1 MKERMENRK
10 VLGIILGLAGTITL
24 ILYGKSLINAT
35 NASLGN
41 LLVFVNAVSY
51 GFYLIIVKKLMDKY
65 NAFTFVKWI
74 YTFGFLMVLPF
85 GWGEFQAIDFA
96 NLPTDIFWK
105 IGFVVVFSTFLTYL
119 LNLVS
124 MRELKP
130 TTVAVF
136 IYLQPLFATI
146 FAVSLGKDDL
156 SLVKLISAVLIDLNT
171 RMPSVFR
178 EMELG
183 LRNQISQRLERG
195 KVDFSLYVEVT
206 GEETTSKINVPII
219 KGYINQMKAVIP
231 TADETE
237 LMKMAVRMPDAL
249 KTERDEIDENEWK
262 QIQTVIDEA
271 LENIANFRKD
281 EGASLE
287 KEFQLRIG
295 NINNLM
301 NEAVSYDAERV
312 ETVKTRLRT
321 ALDEI
326 KVNVDENRFEQELIF
341 YLEKYDITEEKVR
354 LGNHLNYFLETL
366 NGTEANGR
374 KLGFITQEMGR
385 EINTMGSKSNHTEMQ
400 KLVVMMKDELEK
412 IKEQVLNVL

>member
-1 MKERMENRK
+1 MIHSMTGFGKASLQLPTK
-10 VLGIILGLAGTITL
+10 KITVE
-24 ILYGKSLINAT
+24 IKSLN
-35 NASLGN
+35 SKGL
-41 LLVFVNAVSY
+41 
-51 GFYLIIVKKLMDKY
+51 
-65 NAFTFVKWI
+65 
-74 YTFGFLMVLPF
+74 
-85 GWGEFQAIDFA
+85 
-96 NLPTDIFWK
+96 
-105 IGFVVVFSTFLTYL
+105 
-119 LNLVS
+119 
-124 MRELKP
+124 
-130 TTVAVF
+130 
-136 IYLQPLFATI
+136 
-146 FAVSLGKDDL
+146 
-156 SLVKLISAVLIDLNT
+156 DLNT

-206 GEETTSKINVPII
+206 GEETTSKINVPIVN
-219 KGYINQMKAVIP
+219 GYMNQMKAVIP
-231 TADETE
+231 NADATE
-237 LMKMAVRMPDAL
+237 LLKMAVRMPDAL
-249 KTERDEIDENEWK
+249 KTERDEIDATEWK
-262 QIQTVIDEA
+262 KIQTVIDEA

-321 ALDEI
+321 ALEEL

-354 LGNHLNYFLETL
+354 LENHLNYFIETL
-366 NGTEANGR
+366 SGNEANGR

-385 EINTMGSKSNHTEMQ
+385 EINTMGSKSNHAEMQ

>member
-1 MKERMENRK
+1 MIQSMTGFGKASLQLPTK
-10 VLGIILGLAGTITL
+10 KITVE
-24 ILYGKSLINAT
+24 IKSLN
-35 NASLGN
+35 SKGL
-41 LLVFVNAVSY
+41 
-51 GFYLIIVKKLMDKY
+51 
-65 NAFTFVKWI
+65 
-74 YTFGFLMVLPF
+74 
-85 GWGEFQAIDFA
+85 
-96 NLPTDIFWK
+96 
-105 IGFVVVFSTFLTYL
+105 
-119 LNLVS
+119 
-124 MRELKP
+124 
-130 TTVAVF
+130 
-136 IYLQPLFATI
+136 
-146 FAVSLGKDDL
+146 
-156 SLVKLISAVLIDLNT
+156 DLNT

-195 KVDFSLYVEVT
+195 KIDFSLFVEVT
-206 GEETTSKINVPII
+206 GEETSSKINVPIV

-231 TADETE
+231 NADETE

-262 QIQTVIDEA
+262 QIQSVIDEA
-271 LENIANFRKD
+271 LESIAHFRKD
-281 EGASLE
+281 EGLSLE
-287 KEFQLRIG
+287 KEFQLRIA
-295 NINNLM
+295 NINHLM
-301 NEAVSYDAERV
+301 NEAVAYDAERV

-321 ALDEI
+321 ALDEL

-354 LGNHLNYFLETL
+354 LANHLNYFLETL

-385 EINTMGSKSNHTEMQ
+385 EINTMGSKSNHSEMQ

>member
-1 MKERMENRK
+1 MIHSMTGFGKASLQLPTK
-10 VLGIILGLAGTITL
+10 KITVE
-24 ILYGKSLINAT
+24 IKSLN
-35 NASLGN
+35 SKGL
-41 LLVFVNAVSY
+41 
-51 GFYLIIVKKLMDKY
+51 
-65 NAFTFVKWI
+65 
-74 YTFGFLMVLPF
+74 
-85 GWGEFQAIDFA
+85 
-96 NLPTDIFWK
+96 
-105 IGFVVVFSTFLTYL
+105 
-119 LNLVS
+119 
-124 MRELKP
+124 
-130 TTVAVF
+130 
-136 IYLQPLFATI
+136 
-146 FAVSLGKDDL
+146 
-156 SLVKLISAVLIDLNT
+156 DLNT

-195 KVDFSLYVEVT
+195 KIDFSLYVEVT
-206 GEETTSKINVPII
+206 GEETTSKINVPIVN
-219 KGYINQMKAVIP
+219 GYINQMKAVIP

-237 LMKMAVRMPDAL
+237 LLKMAVRMPDAL
-249 KTERDEIDENEWK
+249 KTERDEIDANEWK

-271 LENIANFRKD
+271 LEHIATFRKD

-287 KEFQLRIG
+287 KEFQLRVA
-295 NINNLM
+295 NIQKFM
-301 NEAVSYDAERV
+301 NDAVSYDAERV

-321 ALDEI
+321 ALDEL
-326 KVNVDENRFEQELIF
+326 KVTVDENRFEQELIF

-366 NGTEANGR
+366 NGSEANGR

>member
-1 MKERMENRK
+1 MIQSMTGFGKASLQLPTK
-10 VLGIILGLAGTITL
+10 KITVE
-24 ILYGKSLINAT
+24 IKSLN
-35 NASLGN
+35 SKGL
-41 LLVFVNAVSY
+41 
-51 GFYLIIVKKLMDKY
+51 
-65 NAFTFVKWI
+65 
-74 YTFGFLMVLPF
+74 
-85 GWGEFQAIDFA
+85 
-96 NLPTDIFWK
+96 
-105 IGFVVVFSTFLTYL
+105 
-119 LNLVS
+119 
-124 MRELKP
+124 
-130 TTVAVF
+130 
-136 IYLQPLFATI
+136 
-146 FAVSLGKDDL
+146 
-156 SLVKLISAVLIDLNT
+156 DLNT

-206 GEETTSKINVPII
+206 GEETTSKINVSIV

-287 KEFQLRIG
+287 KEFQLRIA
-295 NINNLM
+295 NIEKLM
-301 NEAVSYDAERV
+301 NEAVSYDAERI

-321 ALDEI
+321 ALDELKI
-326 KVNVDENRFEQELIF
+326 NVDENRFEQELIF